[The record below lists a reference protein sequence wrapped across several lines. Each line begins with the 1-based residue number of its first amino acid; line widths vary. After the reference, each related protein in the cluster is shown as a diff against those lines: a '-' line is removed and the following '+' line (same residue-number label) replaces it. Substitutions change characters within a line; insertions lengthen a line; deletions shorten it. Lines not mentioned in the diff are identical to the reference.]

1 MTLQSKGSNQPLSS
15 EQWRIINYLN
25 FKVSCIADQEALGIR
40 LDYNKAVKHRDEL
53 LLAKEEK
60 FAQLVE
66 AMPKV
71 PIISKKTKPKVS
83 HKNDGTLSVLGEA
96 WFKLLKDNKLPV
108 TFNDEL
114 EVITGYKEAN
124 PGSDTQV
131 KAWLDSLGWK
141 PATFDF
147 KREDDGSERKVPQVR
162 NDGELCDSVKR
173 LIKKDAGVEVL
184 DGLTIIKHR
193 LTVFQ
198 GFIDS
203 AYQREGEWYLTAG
216 VGGLTNTLRFR
227 HRKPIANLP
236 KVGVPWGAEIRGCL
250 IAGDGQMFCGS
261 DLVSLESTTK
271 RHYMYPHDPDYV
283 AEMSEP
289 GFDEH
294 INLAKFA
301 GAITQA
307 DEDRY
312 RAGDGKDLKPIRD
325 TFKPAN
331 YAGIY
336 GVREKTLSRQ
346 TGMSVQE
353 CKVLLDAYWDRNWSV
368 KEIAKEQ
375 CIRKVGDQLWLYN
388 PVSGFWISLRYEK
401 DIFSSLNQSTGVYV
415 FDKWLALCKK
425 LGLQVTMQYHDEH
438 LSLVNP
444 GDEVDHENKIR
455 EAIDILNKDI
465 KLNVP
470 IDADSKFGFTYASVH

>member
-1 MTLQSKGSNQPLSS
+1 MEKSHNTELTS

-25 FKVSCIADQEALGIR
+25 FKMTCVADQEALGIR

-53 LLAKEEK
+53 LLAQEEK
-60 FAQLVE
+60 VVQLTA

-71 PIISKKTKPKVS
+71 PIISKKKKPDTT
-83 HKNDGTLSVLGEA
+83 HKKDGTFNVYGAA

-114 EVITGYKEAN
+114 EVVTGYKEAN
-124 PGSDTQV
+124 PASSHQV

-141 PATFDF
+141 PATFNF
-147 KREDDGSERKVPQVR
+147 VREDDGSERKVPQVR

-173 LIKKDAGVEVL
+173 LIKKDAGVAVL
-184 DGLTIIKHR
+184 DGLTIINHR
-193 LTVFQ
+193 LSVFQ

-236 KVGVPWGAEIRGCL
+236 KVNVPWGAEIRGCL
-250 IAGDGQMFCGS
+250 IAGDGQVLCGS

-283 AEMSEP
+283 EAMSVP

-294 INLAKFA
+294 LDLATFA
-301 GAITQA
+301 GAVTREQVEQHKNKEIDLSDIRQNYKQTNYSAVYGIGPPKLARALDTSVGQA
-307 DEDRY
+307 K
-312 RAGDGKDLKPIRD
+312 A
-325 TFKPAN
+325 
-331 YAGIY
+331 
-336 GVREKTLSRQ
+336 
-346 TGMSVQE
+346 
-353 CKVLLDAYWDRNWSV
+353 LLEAYWDRNWAV

-375 CIRKVGDQLWLYN
+375 CVRTIGDQLWLYN

-425 LGLQVTMQYHDEH
+425 LGLQVIMQYHDEH
-438 LSLVNP
+438 LSLVTP
-444 GDEVDHENKIR
+444 GDEQQHENKIK

>member
-1 MTLQSKGSNQPLSS
+1 MTFGKSLNSELTS

-40 LDYNKAVKHRDEL
+40 LDYDKAVKHRDEL

-83 HKNDGTLSVLGEA
+83 HKNDGTLSVHGEA
-96 WFKLLKDNKLPV
+96 WFKLLKDNKLSV
-108 TFNDEL
+108 TFDGVV

-173 LIKKDAGVEVL
+173 LIKKDAGVAVL

-193 LTVFQ
+193 LGVFQ

-236 KVGVPWGAEIRGCL
+236 KVGVPWGEEIRGCL
-250 IAGDGQMFCGS
+250 IAGEGQMFCGS
-261 DLVSLESTTK
+261 DLVSLESTT
-271 RHYMYPHDPDYV
+271 RDHYVQPLDPAYVEDSKQPGYDPHL
-283 AEMSEP
+283 
-289 GFDEH
+289 
-294 INLAKFA
+294 ILAVQA
-301 GAITQA
+301 RMITQ
-307 DEDRY
+307 EDYEFYGNYKTREE
-312 RAGDGKDLKPIRD
+312 AGK
-325 TFKPAN
+325 
-331 YAGIY
+331 
-336 GVREKTLSRQ
+336 
-346 TGMSVQE
+346 
-353 CKVLLDAYWDRNWSV
+353 
-368 KEIAKEQ
+368 
-375 CIRKVGDQLWLYN
+375 
-388 PVSGFWISLRYEK
+388 
-401 DIFSSLNQSTGVYV
+401 
-415 FDKWLALCKK
+415 
-425 LGLQVTMQYHDEH
+425 
-438 LSLVNP
+438 
-444 GDEVDHENKIR
+444 
-455 EAIDILNKDI
+455 
-465 KLNVP
+465 
-470 IDADSKFGFTYASVH
+470 